1 MPEDK
6 GGAGHVEAPIFKK
19 VVKAGHGHHGG
30 AWKVAYADMVT
41 AMLALFIVLW
51 ILAQSEEVK
60 QNVAGYF
67 RDPVGFKDGGVA
79 SVIQGAGGAPAVI
92 DQELAAAQ
100 AAAAAA
106 AAAEAAE
113 RKGWSDRAEAIQA
126 ALAEI
131 PAFEKYR
138 GQIEMAV
145 TPDGLRI
152 TLVEST
158 TTPLF
163 QVGSLDLNGEAE
175 GLLAAIGQKLQ
186 ETEHRIVID
195 GHTDSRPFGGANA
208 ATNWELSTGRA
219 HTARRVLESAGVA
232 PGRFFEV
239 RGYAD
244 RQLYNPLDPN
254 DSRNRRIAITL
265 LSKDALKEKL
275 RDGATATLLN

>member
-19 VVKAGHGHHGG
+19 VVKAAHGHHGG

-67 RDPVGFKDGGVA
+67 RDPVGFKEGGVPTP
-79 SVIQGAGGAPAVI
+79 IPGGQQAGMPAVI
-92 DQELAAAQ
+92 PDLAAAAQ
-100 AAAAAA
+100 

-113 RKGWSDRAEAIQA
+113 RRALSDRAENIQA
-126 ALAEI
+126 ALERI

-138 GQIEMAV
+138 GQVELAV
-145 TPDGLRI
+145 TPEGLRI

-158 TTPLF
+158 ETPLF
-163 QVGSLDLNGEAE
+163 HVGSLDLNSEAE
-175 GLLAAIGQKLQ
+175 VLLAAIGQKLA
-186 ETEHRIVID
+186 ETDNHIVLD
-195 GHTDSRPFGGANA
+195 GHTDSRPFAGANA
-208 ATNWELSTGRA
+208 VTNWELSTGRA
-219 HTARRVLESAGVA
+219 HTARRVLEANGVPA
-232 PGRFFEV
+232 QRFFEV

-254 DSRNRRIAITL
+254 DSRNRRIGITL
-265 LSKDALKEKL
+265 LSKDAFKAKV
-275 RDGATATLLN
+275 RDGSAAELLN

>member
-1 MPEDK
+1 VPEDK

-67 RDPVGFKDGGVA
+67 RDPVGFKEGGVP
-79 SVIQGAGGAPAVI
+79 SVMPGGAAGGAPAVI
-92 DQELAAAQ
+92 DAEVIAAQ

-106 AAAEAAE
+106 AAE
-113 RKGWSDRAEAIQA
+113 RQAWNDRADRIQA
-126 ALAEI
+126 ALERI
-131 PAFEKYR
+131 PVFERYR
-138 GQIEMAV
+138 GQVELAV
-145 TPDGLRI
+145 TPEGLRI

-158 TTPLF
+158 STPLF
-163 QVGSLDLNGEAE
+163 QVGSLALNGEAE
-175 GLLAAIGQKLQ
+175 ALLEAIGQKLA
-186 ETEHRIVID
+186 ETDHHIVLD
-195 GHTDSRPFGGANA
+195 GHTDSRPFAGANA
-208 ATNWELSTGRA
+208 VTNWELSTGRA
-219 HTARRVLESAGVA
+219 HTARRVLETAGVA
-232 PGRFFEV
+232 AGRFFEV

-265 LSKDALKEKL
+265 LSRDAFKAKV
-275 RDGATATLLN
+275 RDGSTATLLN